1 MLHAQQ
7 REIRRLDQVAE
18 SQQLILDLIELAVL
32 QAHRRKHRHSGGIA
46 ILPDHHI
53 AAAQVLEVIGEGAK
67 RPQNRIRVPAR
78 LVFNAL
84 AFHLPLAEE
93 VFEVDG
99 EFAC

>member
-1 MLHAQQ
+1 M
-7 REIRRLDQVAE
+7 DQVAE
-18 SQQLILDLIELAVL
+18 TQQLILDFIELVLL
-32 QAHRRKHRHSGGIA
+32 QAYRWKHRHPGRIA
-46 ILPDHHI
+46 ILADHHI
-53 AAAQVLEVIGEGAK
+53 ATAQVLEVIGEGTQ